1 MSHDS
6 NIVSSSENP
15 KLVNKKKSINLI
27 YGKNEKY
34 HIDFINEGSR
44 LVIEAKTFSDILTI
58 IYSNKFT
65 LEDIKKVKYFN
76 EDYKSIDDC
85 LAEIFDGLNKTET
98 NIEKIN
104 EETININIPLNR
116 RYPFIAFSLKKLEK
130 NENQKYSELLGIV
143 INLKKQQESEIKF
156 LKNKI
161 KFLANLLKA
170 KII

>member
-6 NIVSSSENP
+6 NIVSSSEKSN
-15 KLVNKKKSINLI
+15 LVNKKKSINLI

-34 HIDFINEGSR
+34 YIDFINEGSR

-65 LEDIKKVKYFN
+65 LEGIKKVKYFN

-85 LAEIFDGLNKTET
+85 LAEIFDGLNKSET

-104 EETININIPLNR
+104 EETININIPLYR
-116 RYPFIAFSLKKLEK
+116 RYPFITFSLKKLEK
-130 NENQKYSELLGIV
+130 NENQKYSELLNIV
-143 INLKKQQESEIKF
+143 INLEKQQESEIKF
-156 LKNKI
+156 LKDKI
-161 KFLANLLKA
+161 NFW
-170 KII
+170 KIY